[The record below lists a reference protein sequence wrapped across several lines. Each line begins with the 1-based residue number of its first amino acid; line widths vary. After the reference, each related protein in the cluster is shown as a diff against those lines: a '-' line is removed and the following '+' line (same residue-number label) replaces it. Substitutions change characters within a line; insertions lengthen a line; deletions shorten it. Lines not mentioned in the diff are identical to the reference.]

1 MLHTL
6 NGFLCA
12 AIGFSLVDLLNRSSK
27 RIQLSPLYLSVVA
40 FCFSMTIGVCWE
52 FVEFFFDSTF
62 YLDMQKDFV
71 IQKIGSIYFDPTHS
85 QVPIQISGI
94 TKTIIETASG
104 KTYVVDGGYLDIGII
119 DTMKDLFVNFIGA
132 LVFSVI
138 GYVDAKFHNHRAE
151 KIAGG
156 LRVTRDD
163 TAKGKEA
170 EQDLAAQDA
179 APERATEQEEQH

>member
-12 AIGFSLVDLLNRSSK
+12 AIGFSLVDLLNRTSK
-27 RIQLSPLYLSVVA
+27 RIQLSPIYLSVVA

-52 FVEFFFDSTF
+52 FVEFFFDSMF

-71 IQKIGSIYFDPTHS
+71 IQKIGSIYFDPAHS
-85 QVPIQISGI
+85 QVPVQVSGI
-94 TKTIIETASG
+94 TRTILETASG
-104 KTYVVDGGYLDIGII
+104 KTYVVDGGYLDIGLI

-132 LVFSVI
+132 IVFSVI
-138 GYVDAKFHNHRAE
+138 GYLDAKFHNLRAE

-156 LRVTRDD
+156 LRLKRDD
-163 TAKGKEA
+163 SA
-170 EQDLAAQDA
+170 E
-179 APERATEQEEQH
+179 ET